1 MTFLWP
7 QFLWL
12 LLALPVLVAV
22 YVWLL
27 RRKKKNA
34 LRYASLSIVR
44 EAMGTGQSLRRHMP
58 PLLFLL
64 SLAAMLVAAARPFA
78 VVTLPSHNET
88 IMLAMDVSGSMRA
101 TDVQPSRL
109 VASQNAAK
117 AFLAEL
123 PRSVRVGVVA
133 FAGTA
138 AVVQPPTLSREDL
151 AAAIDKFQLQR
162 GTAIG
167 NGIIVSLAE
176 LLPDAGIALEALE
189 PGRDRRRGLSV
200 DPSDKDSKGALGAQG
215 GKNGRGGTQA
225 GPPFVPVAP
234 GSYPSAAIIL
244 LTDGQSTT
252 GVDSLDAAK
261 MAADRGVRIYTVGI
275 GTVEGETIGF
285 EGWSMRV
292 RLDEDT
298 LKGIARATQAEYFYA
313 GTAGDLKKVYQT
325 LSARLTVEKK
335 ETEVSALL
343 ALAAAAL
350 ALVSA
355 SLSLLWFNRIV

>member
-12 LLALPVLVAV
+12 LLAIPLLVAV

-27 RRKKKNA
+27 GRKKKMA

-44 EAMGTGQSLRRHMP
+44 EAIGAGQSFRRHLP

-64 SLAAMLVAAARPFA
+64 SLAAMLVASSRPFA
-78 VVTLPSHNET
+78 VVTLPSQNET

-101 TDVQPSRL
+101 TDVLPNRL

-117 AFLAEL
+117 AFLADL

-138 AVVQPPTLSREDL
+138 AVVQPPTLNREDL
-151 AAAIDKFQLQR
+151 VVAIDKFQLQR

-167 NGIIVSLAE
+167 NGIVVSLTE
-176 LLPDAGIALEALE
+176 LFPDAGIDLDSMQS
-189 PGRDRRRGLSV
+189 GRDRPRGTSLDQSLKNRA
-200 DPSDKDSKGALGAQG
+200 D
-215 GKNGRGGTQA
+215 GKNVKKE
-225 GPPFVPVAP
+225 FVPVAP
-234 GSYPSAAIIL
+234 GSYTSAAIIL
-244 LTDGQSTT
+244 LTDGQRTT
-252 GVDSLDAAK
+252 GVESLDAAK
-261 MAADRGVRIYTVGI
+261 VAADHGVRVYTVGI
-275 GTVEGETIGF
+275 GTVEGETIAF

-292 RLDEDT
+292 KLDEET
-298 LKGIARATQAEYFYA
+298 LKSIARATQAEYFYA
-313 GTAGDLKKVYQT
+313 GTAGDLKKVYET
-325 LSARLTVEKK
+325 LSSRLTVEKK
-335 ETEVSALL
+335 ETEVSGLL
-343 ALAAAAL
+343 ALVAAAL

-355 SLSLLWFNRIV
+355 ALSLLWFNRIL

>member
-1 MTFLWP
+1 M
-7 QFLWL
+7 
-12 LLALPVLVAV
+12 LAIPLLVAV

-27 RRKKKNA
+27 GRKKKMA

-44 EAMGTGQSLRRHMP
+44 EAIGAGQSFRRHIP

-64 SLAAMLVAAARPFA
+64 SLSAMLVASSRPFA
-78 VVTLPSHNET
+78 VVTLPSQNET

-101 TDVQPSRL
+101 TDVLPNRL

-138 AVVQPPTLSREDL
+138 AVVQPPTLNREDL
-151 AAAIDKFQLQR
+151 VVAIDKFQLQR

-167 NGIIVSLAE
+167 NGIVVSLTE
-176 LLPDAGIALEALE
+176 LFPDAGIDLDSMQSAQ
-189 PGRDRRRGLSV
+189 DRPRGTSLDLSLKNRA
-200 DPSDKDSKGALGAQG
+200 D
-215 GKNGRGGTQA
+215 GKNVKKE
-225 GPPFVPVAP
+225 FVPVAP
-234 GSYPSAAIIL
+234 GSYTSAAIIL
-244 LTDGQSTT
+244 LTDGQRTT

-261 MAADRGVRIYTVGI
+261 VAADHGVRVYTVGI

-292 RLDEDT
+292 KLDEET
-298 LKGIARATQAEYFYA
+298 LKSIARATQAEYFYA
-313 GTAGDLKKVYQT
+313 GTAGDLKKVYET
-325 LSARLTVEKK
+325 LSSRLTVEKK
-335 ETEVSALL
+335 ETEISGLL
-343 ALAAAAL
+343 ALLAAAL

-355 SLSLLWFNRIV
+355 ALSLLWFNRIL

>member
-1 MTFLWP
+1 MLFLWP

-12 LLALPVLVAV
+12 LLLLPLLVAV

-27 RRKKKNA
+27 GRKKKMA

-44 EAMGTGQSLRRHMP
+44 EAIGAGQSFRRHIP

-64 SLAAMLVAAARPFA
+64 SLAAMLVASARPFA
-78 VVTLPSHNET
+78 VVSLPSQHET

-101 TDVQPSRL
+101 TDVLPNRL

-117 AFLAEL
+117 AFLADL
-123 PRSVRVGVVA
+123 PRNVRVGIVA

-151 AAAIDKFQLQR
+151 TAAIDKFQLQR

-167 NGIIVSLAE
+167 NGIVVSLGE
-176 LLPDAGIALEALE
+176 LFPDAGIDLESLEYGSGHQRGISLDQARKDNKDKKAL
-189 PGRDRRRGLSV
+189 
-200 DPSDKDSKGALGAQG
+200 
-215 GKNGRGGTQA
+215 T
-225 GPPFVPVAP
+225 PVTP
-234 GSYPSAAIIL
+234 GSYTSGAIIL
-244 LTDGQSTT
+244 LTDGQRTT

-261 MAADRGVRIYTVGI
+261 LAADRGVRVYTVGV

-292 RLDEDT
+292 RLDEET

-313 GTAGDLKKVYQT
+313 GTAADLKKVYET
-325 LSARLTVEKK
+325 LSSRLTVEKK
-335 ETEVSALL
+335 ETEISGLV

-350 ALVSA
+350 ALLSA
-355 SLSLLWFNRIV
+355 GLSLAWFNRIL